1 MLFSLHVGADR
12 TLVGF
17 VCRRGDGA
25 VARAVRTRCYACGH
39 TIPWHL
45 KPPITECDYPHK
57 GERGLGVFH
66 MDALNWLV
74 EATSISG
81 LAVYCAGMTVILG
94 ALAWA
99 NHLDRRQE
107 IQQLR

>member
-1 MLFSLHVGADR
+1 MEALH
-12 TLVGF
+12 
-17 VCRRGDGA
+17 
-25 VARAVRTRCYACGH
+25 
-39 TIPWHL
+39 
-45 KPPITECDYPHK
+45 
-57 GERGLGVFH
+57 
-66 MDALNWLV
+66 WLI

-81 LAVYCAGMTVILG
+81 LAVYCAGMTAILG